1 MKILQG
7 ATYTLEIDLRPIWV
21 VVTSISEQ
29 LPAGL
34 RMNANFANTCE
45 MFFERGCQAF
55 TTDEMIQEIADK
67 TVADIAAGSQALV
80 TLYLLFQ

>member
-1 MKILQG
+1 
-7 ATYTLEIDLRPIWV
+7 
-21 VVTSISEQ
+21 
-29 LPAGL
+29 
-34 RMNANFANTCE
+34 MNANFANTCE